1 MTVVEDWGSDEADRD
16 GAVTLHIP
24 EEHFFPWSPDSPFL
38 YDLTVGTTQ
47 GEEEQRDTV
56 HSYFALRKWSCAPD
70 AHGIMRFCL
79 NGRPIL
85 LNGLLDQGYWPEGLY
100 TRPAMGQWCGNCRP

>member
-1 MTVVEDWGSDEADRD
+1 M
-16 GAVTLHIP
+16 TLHIP

-79 NGRPIL
+79 NGKPIL
-85 LNGLLDQGYWPEGLY
+85 LNGLLDQATGPRAC
-100 TRPAMGQWCGNCRP
+100 TPRPAMGQWCGNCRP